1 MTFKINCYFFKFY
14 NSLPAYNNFLTFSLY
29 LNAI

>member
-1 MTFKINCYFFKFY
+1 MTFKINYFFKFY